1 MENNVEE
8 TCGNK
13 MNIAN
18 QYVQLERCRMAISI
32 VSSIKSDIEKMLFDI
47 LDTKK
52 SLKDIELC
60 EISQLH
66 EIRKLLKEQID
77 SFANDINE
85 SWFLSEKELNAV
97 RKYLN
102 SYSEK
107 PQENIIKCKD
117 DELAREI
124 AEIYAHKY
132 GSKSGL
138 ILSSFDE
145 CEKSAKDMANWK
157 NKEFLYFLRSLSDLT
172 MNENIDALL
181 LEINK
186 KIEQLENKE

>member
-18 QYVQLERCRMAISI
+18 QYVQLERCRMAIAI

-52 SLKDIELC
+52 SLKDVELC

-107 PQENIIKCKD
+107 SQENIIKCKD

-138 ILSSFDE
+138 VLSSFDE

-157 NKEFLYFLRSLSDLT
+157 NKELLYFLRSLIDLT